1 MKEETLVAKSC
12 SSLGWFIVLGLAI
25 ICFMPLWI
33 LLFFQSSMRLFLAL
47 LPAILSGC
55 GFGIFFL
62 SYVIIYFKMEYI
74 CADTH
79 LLLRC
84 GWYKKD
90 IPYSEIE
97 KITIENMRVNP
108 MSSAEG
114 FVKFPGYAL
123 GRVEYLDKGKV
134 YMCAR
139 RVNRRILLLYLKNG
153 ERVGITPKDM
163 EGFKEFLMQKAGLTE
178 KEWANA
184 FHLHRGYH
192 NDYFF
197 HSGLGWIVLLL
208 SWAQPQTR

>member
-1 MKEETLVAKSC
+1 MKEETLVVKPSP
-12 SSLGWFIVLGLAI
+12 SLGWIVVLGLAI
-25 ICFMPLWI
+25 IGFMPLWAFLLLQPPMRVFLIALPGI
-33 LLFFQSSMRLFLAL
+33 L
-47 LPAILSGC
+47 IGC
-55 GFGIFFL
+55 GFGIIL
-62 SYVIIYFKMEYI
+62 MLYVIIYFKMEYI
-74 CADTH
+74 CTDTH

-97 KITIENMRVNP
+97 KITIENMKVNP

-114 FVKFPGYAL
+114 FMKFPGYAL

-163 EGFKEFLMQKAGLTE
+163 EGFKEFLMQKAGLTK
-178 KEWANA
+178 KE
-184 FHLHRGYH
+184 
-192 NDYFF
+192 
-197 HSGLGWIVLLL
+197 
-208 SWAQPQTR
+208 

>member
-1 MKEETLVAKSC
+1 MKEQTLVVKPPP
-12 SSLGWFIVLGLAI
+12 SLGWIIVLGLAI
-25 ICFMPLWI
+25 ICLTPLWI
-33 LLFFQSSMRLFLAL
+33 LLFFQPSMRLFLAL

-62 SYVIIYFKMEYI
+62 LYVIVYFKMKYI
-74 CADTH
+74 CTDTH

-97 KITIENMRVNP
+97 KIAIENMRVYP
-108 MSSAEG
+108 LASTEG
-114 FVKFPGYAL
+114 FIKFPGYAL
-123 GRVEYLDKGKV
+123 GRVQYLDKGKV

-153 ERVGITPKDM
+153 EKVGITPKDM

-178 KEWANA
+178 KE
-184 FHLHRGYH
+184 
-192 NDYFF
+192 
-197 HSGLGWIVLLL
+197 
-208 SWAQPQTR
+208 